1 MKHFELEKYCLGT
14 DIGIVLYKDTAMNYR
29 FCAPNKLYEYWSY
42 GIPVIGDQL
51 PGLISVFNQIDLG
64 ILVDMEMP
72 ENILT
77 AIQQISISD
86 ETKLKVKDYFEANY
100 KLDYFLLQLT
110 QKLESL

>member
-1 MKHFELEKYCLGT
+1 
-14 DIGIVLYKDTAMNYR
+14 
-29 FCAPNKLYEYWSY
+29 
-42 GIPVIGDQL
+42 
-51 PGLISVFNQIDLG
+51 
-64 ILVDMEMP
+64 MEMP